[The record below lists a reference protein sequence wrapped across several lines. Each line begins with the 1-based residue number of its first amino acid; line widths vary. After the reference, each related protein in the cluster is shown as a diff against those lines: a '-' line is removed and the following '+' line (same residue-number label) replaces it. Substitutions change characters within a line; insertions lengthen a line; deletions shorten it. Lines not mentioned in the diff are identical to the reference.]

1 MVPVISHCRLA
12 QEISR
17 LYARWECSSG
27 TISCLWIRP
36 EASSKRLV
44 SKHNFIEDRWQ
55 PSGLIQWIPA
65 KDTQNVY
72 LGVSAGWTRKTG
84 ITTMLTQ
91 LQITAAKPKAKPYTL
106 SDGQGL
112 ALSVQPSGA
121 KLWRFRYRYGGQ
133 AKTLH
138 IGQWPSLSLADARE
152 KCRDARRE
160 IATGID
166 PVLEKKRAKIV
177 AQFSVATSFKE
188 VAIEW
193 LAKCAREG
201 LAEIT
206 LGKIRWL
213 LGMSYPLIGSHPINA
228 ITPIEALA
236 VLRKIEAK
244 GNYESARRMRSV
256 LSRVFRYGIATARC
270 DRDVA
275 ADLRGALITPKTT
288 HHAAIVDPP
297 EVGILLKTIDGYTG
311 QAVTRMAMRLSP
323 HLFVR
328 PGELRQAEW
337 AEIDVDKAI
346 WSIPIEK
353 MKMRRP
359 HRVPLSRQA
368 LAMIKEL
375 REITGHRQYL
385 FPCMGNP
392 RRPMSESGVNQALR
406 RLGYETC
413 EMTAHGFRA
422 IAATRWRR

>member
-1 MVPVISHCRLA
+1 
-12 QEISR
+12 
-17 LYARWECSSG
+17 
-27 TISCLWIRP
+27 
-36 EASSKRLV
+36 
-44 SKHNFIEDRWQ
+44 
-55 PSGLIQWIPA
+55 
-65 KDTQNVY
+65 
-72 LGVSAGWTRKTG
+72 
-84 ITTMLTQ
+84 MLTQ

-121 KLWRFRYRYGGQ
+121 KLWRFRYRYGGH

-138 IGQWPSLSLADARE
+138 IGQWPSLSLADARD

-193 LAKCAREG
+193 LAKCEREG

-213 LGMSYPLIGSHPINA
+213 LGMAYPLIGSHPINA

-368 LAMIKEL
+368 LAMIEEL

-422 IAATRWRR
+422 MAATLLNEMGKWNPDAIERQLAHQEASSVRRAYARGEYWDERVAMMQHWSDYLDGLRDAAEAPRTAKVISRKPKASKSKAGRPRGRPTR